1 RWTWLFPNN
10 KERCLR
16 KSSKRAASGEEW
28 YLSGNYVGA

>member
-1 RWTWLFPNN
+1 LQ
-10 KERCLR
+10 

>member
-1 RWTWLFPNN
+1 
-10 KERCLR
+10 R

>member
-1 RWTWLFPNN
+1 
-10 KERCLR
+10 RCLR

>member
-1 RWTWLFPNN
+1 
-10 KERCLR
+10 LR

>member
-1 RWTWLFPNN
+1 
-10 KERCLR
+10 

>member
-1 RWTWLFPNN
+1 
-10 KERCLR
+10 CLQ

>member
-1 RWTWLFPNN
+1 Q
-10 KERCLR
+10 CLQ